1 MMICSCGGCAVG
13 TEEAQGWRR
22 WAAFGLD
29 VAYFF
34 RFSFFSDFVE
44 DMDSRK
50 CGLGPKCKG
59 GMFYWLSTGS
69 WLLSPEVGGPEFE
82 SRPTAFIK
90 TFMVSKNYPP
100 SSAALPYTRL
110 PNAHRQAAQHSQ
122 GIQTLLEAEKDA
134 AKVVQEARQCACL

>member
-1 MMICSCGGCAVG
+1 MALKKLNAGERC
-13 TEEAQGWRR
+13 
-22 WAAFGLD
+22 AAFGLD
-29 VAYFF
+29 VALFFF

-59 GMFYWLSTGS
+59 GMFYWLST

-82 SRPTAFIK
+82 YRPTTFIK
-90 TFMVSKNYPP
+90 TSMVMVSKSHPP

-110 PNAHRQAAQHSQ
+110 PNAYRQAAQHSQ

-134 AKVVQEARQCACL
+134 AKVVQEARQCMCL